1 MIKVILTKKD
11 DNVNKV
17 IINGH
22 AGYDD
27 FGKDIVCAA
36 VSSTVITTINI
47 LLSLDNQSISYNDS
61 RGLIIEVLKN
71 DMTTKKIINVLISN
85 LYELEKAYP
94 KNIQIKEEN
103 NEQINIQLFA
113 HKKGQSST
121 SNGRDSAGR
130 RLGAKASDG
139 EYVTAGSI
147 IYRQRG
153 TKIHPGTNVGRGT
166 DDTLFAKISGYVK
179 YSHLGKDRKQVSVY
193 ETK

>member
-94 KNIQIKEEN
+94 E
-103 NEQINIQLFA
+103 FA
-113 HKKGQSST
+113 REVSPT
-121 SNGRDSAGR
+121 
-130 RLGAKASDG
+130 
-139 EYVTAGSI
+139 
-147 IYRQRG
+147 
-153 TKIHPGTNVGRGT
+153 
-166 DDTLFAKISGYVK
+166 
-179 YSHLGKDRKQVSVY
+179 KQVGSYINTSLESITHEVPMMSLGDVFNFD
-193 ETK
+193 ELREFDEKIKKVVEKSRHM